1 MSIRDQARIEGRL
14 IRKLTIISNMPAEE
28 AVMDPEYYD
37 DSVDGCLIL
46 VIIIIVIVAAAI
58 LPNII
63 GAA

>member
-1 MSIRDQARIEGRL
+1 
-14 IRKLTIISNMPAEE
+14 
-28 AVMDPEYYD
+28 MDPEYYD

>member
-1 MSIRDQARIEGRL
+1 M
-14 IRKLTIISNMPAEE
+14 RKLTIISNMPAEE